1 MQALPRQRH
10 DREKGTKPEN
20 HSRSA
25 GPVCLWCADAAIA
38 AYPYLGFDAMST
50 LTEETV
56 EPEKNVPRVIVGIA
70 LIGGIISAEGALQG
84 PHCEARTE
92 MRVSVSKRDSQYERE
107 VSDGS
112 VRQVGKSTRGT

>member
-1 MQALPRQRH
+1 MERELQALPRQRH

-25 GPVCLWCADAAIA
+25 GSVCLWCADAAIA

-56 EPEKNVPRVIVGIA
+56 EPEKNIPRAIVGIA
-70 LIGGIISAEGALQG
+70 LIGGIISAGGGIVRSRIAKLGRKCVLVFRSEI
-84 PHCEARTE
+84 PH
-92 MRVSVSKRDSQYERE
+92 VNER
-107 VSDGS
+107 
-112 VRQVGKSTRGT
+112 

>member
-25 GPVCLWCADAAIA
+25 GPVCLWGADAAIA

-50 LTEETV
+50 LTEATV

-70 LIGGIISAEGALQG
+70 LIGGIISAGG
-84 PHCEARTE
+84 RHCKVRIEKLARKCVLVFRSE
-92 MRVSVSKRDSQYERE
+92 IPNMSER
-107 VSDGS
+107 
-112 VRQVGKSTRGT
+112 